1 MKLQVFAAIL
11 VAPWLAAG
19 SFDDEAI
26 KKEMK
31 QLEGTW
37 TILSLEVNGN
47 PVSEDDAKKF
57 KLVTMGD
64 KWTVSLDGKTTES
77 TYQVD
82 PAKDPKTI
90 DWIDAKGQATHG
102 IYSLVDDTLQMC
114 RRLEPNKPRPTEF
127 VSPADSGALLVVWKR
142 AKP

>member
-1 MKLQVFAAIL
+1 MKVHVPAAL
-11 VAPWLAAG
+11 FVVPLLAAG
-19 SFDDEAI
+19 SFQDDAA

-31 QLEGTW
+31 QMEGTW
-37 TILSLEVNGN
+37 TILSMEINGN
-47 PVSEDDAKKF
+47 MVSEDDAKKF

-64 KWTVSLDGKTTES
+64 KWSLTVDGKTTEA
-77 TYQVD
+77 TYKVD
-82 PAKDPKTI
+82 PGKDPKTI
-90 DWIDAKGQATHG
+90 DWTDAKGQRIHG

-127 VSPADSGALLVVWKR
+127 AAAADSGAVLVVWKR